1 MQWRVKS
8 IAAALVVGIAL
19 LWQQGYF
26 CTRSAQAADLLA
38 VAGGESRPQ
47 TLFADVSRAAGVVQ
61 TRQGNERTIGQA
73 WGDYDGDGWLDLYV
87 TDAEG
92 PNVLF
97 RNNGNGTFSR
107 SPLAEQVAL
116 PDGYSGGATFVDYD
130 NDGWPDLYV
139 VNWGA
144 NVLFRNEG
152 GQRFVDV
159 TEVAG
164 VGDTA
169 NGQSASW
176 GDFDQD
182 GYLDLY
188 VANWSCYPRCGRPST
203 GDSDRLYRN
212 NGDGTFSDV
221 THWLNSKVLGS
232 GFIASFV
239 DYDNDGDLDI
249 YLINDEFIHPI
260 GNALWRND
268 GPGCKGWCF
277 TEVSAQLNA
286 DTRVMGMGLAVLD
299 YDNDGRFDFYF
310 SNAGPM
316 TLLRNQE
323 DGTFANVAPQAGV
336 DLPTGIGWGTVAFDY
351 DNDGW
356 QDLYLAVMTTV
367 DGKGIPANPLWRNNG
382 DGTFTLVDSHSGAG
396 AVGPS
401 MGVATAD
408 YDQDGWVDLLVG
420 DVMQGYALLRNQGA
434 ALFPGHNWLTLQ
446 LIGGGAVNRDAV
458 GTRVEIRTPD
468 GRFQMQEVRNGVS
481 LGAGSELALHFGLGE
496 ARTVDVTVRWPDGR
510 MQQFANVP
518 ANQRVVLPYP
528 LDAQAEAAQRL
539 ALYSQATPP
548 AETIR
553 AIPWPILLMVSALL
567 VTAVLLFAGHALP
580 QPVLQPNRA
589 WMTVVLLLVLFAGL
603 VVWLEN
609 GRRPNQPTNQLTN
622 QPTQPTQPIPLPQ
635 LLAELGVT
643 LPQRT
648 PAQPEAKVR
657 LGEALFW
664 DPLLSG
670 NKDISCAT
678 CHHPLFAT
686 GDELSVSIGTGGTGL
701 GLARI
706 MGERRDLIP
715 RNAPAI
721 LNLGLEEFTVMFW
734 DGRVHGTAATGFVS
748 PADDDLPFNL
758 ENIVAVQAM
767 FPITSRDEMRG
778 KRGDRDIFG
787 EHNELAAIPDHDFPR
802 IWAGVMARLL
812 AVPEY
817 VQMFAAAYPDTPTAE
832 LTFAHAANALAAY
845 QMETFTF
852 LDSPW
857 DRYLAGDLDAL
868 TPEAEAGARLFY
880 GAAGCAQCHSGPLMS
895 DLKFYNLAVPQIGHG
910 KGNEQPLDFG
920 RARETGYQAD
930 LFAFRTPPLRNVAI
944 TGPWMHN
951 GAFTT
956 LEAAVRHHFNP
967 LPTYDI
973 TQLTPLMQRTV
984 QGPEILY
991 IATTAP
997 SLTRPTPSL
1006 SDAEVAAI
1014 LAFLQSLTSETAVDL
1029 RHTIPDRVPSGLPV
1043 EGGSS

>member
-1 MQWRVKS
+1 MQWRVKG
-8 IAAALVVGIAL
+8 IAAGLVILVALF
-19 LWQQGYF
+19 WQQGYF
-26 CTRSAQAADLLA
+26 HSGWVQADQLSWPQDD
-38 VAGGESRPQ
+38 VAPE
-47 TLFADVSRAAGVVQ
+47 TLFADVSRAASVVQ
-61 TRQGNERTIGQA
+61 TRQGNERAIGQA
-73 WGDYDGDGWLDLYV
+73 WGDYNGDGWLDFYV
-87 TDAEG
+87 TDPEG

-97 RNNGNGTFSR
+97 RNNGDGTFSR
-107 SPLAEQVAL
+107 SPLADQVAL
-116 PDGYSGGATFVDYD
+116 PDAYSGGATFVDYD

-152 GQRFVDV
+152 GERFVDV
-159 TEVAG
+159 TEIAG

-176 GDFDQD
+176 GDFDSD
-182 GYLDLY
+182 GHLDLY

-203 GDSDRLYRN
+203 GDGDRLYRN
-212 NGDGTFSDV
+212 NGDGTFADV

-268 GPGCKGWCF
+268 GPGCNGWCF
-277 TEVSAQLNA
+277 TEVSAALNA
-286 DTRVMGMGLAVLD
+286 DTKVMGMGLAVLD

-323 DGTFANVAPQAGV
+323 DGTFTNVAPQAGV
-336 DLPTGIGWGTVAFDY
+336 DLPTGIGWGAVAFDY
-351 DNDGW
+351 GNDGW
-356 QDLYLAVMTTV
+356 QDLYLAVMTTT
-367 DGKGIPANPLWRNNG
+367 DGKGISANPLWRNNG
-382 DGTFTLVDSHSGAG
+382 DGTFTLIHSHSGAS
-396 AVGPS
+396 AIGPS

-420 DVMQGYALLRNQGA
+420 DAMFGYTLLRNQGA
-434 ALFPGHNWLTLQ
+434 VHFPDHNWLTLQ
-446 LIGGGAVNRDAV
+446 LVGGGPVNRDAV
-458 GTRVEIRTPD
+458 GTRVEIRTDD

-481 LGAGSELALHFGLGE
+481 LGAGSELALHFGLGD
-496 ARTVDVTVRWPDGR
+496 AQAVDLLVRWPDGR
-510 MQQFANVP
+510 TQQFANVA
-518 ANQRVVLPYP
+518 ANQRVHLAYP
-528 LDAQAEAAQRL
+528 LDAQAEAAQL
-539 ALYSQATPP
+539 AALYSKP
-548 AETIR
+548 A
-553 AIPWPILLMVSALL
+553 AIPAAAAPPGLPWSTLLALAAAVVL
-567 VTAVLLFAGHALP
+567 AVLLFSSGRARPRLAFSSYR
-580 QPVLQPNRA
+580 VLGMVA
-589 WMTVVLLLVLFAGL
+589 LLLASLGVL
-603 VVWLEN
+603 VVALEHSS
-609 GRRPNQPTNQLTN
+609 RQPTSQPANQPTV
-622 QPTQPTQPIPLPQ
+622 QPPLAQ
-635 LLAELGVT
+635 ILAQAGVS
-643 LPQRT
+643 LPQRVPT
-648 PAQPEAKVR
+648 PPEAKIL

-701 GLARI
+701 GLARV
-706 MGERRDLIP
+706 MGERRDLVP
-715 RNAPAI
+715 RNALAI

-734 DGRVHGTAATGFVS
+734 DGRAHGTAATGFTS

-758 ENIVAVQAM
+758 ENVVAVQAM

-787 EHNELAAIPDHDFPR
+787 ERNELAQIPDHDFVS

-817 VQMFAAAYPDTPTAE
+817 VEMFAAVYPDTPPAE

-880 GAAGCAQCHSGPLMS
+880 GAAGCAQCHSGALMS

-973 TQLTPLMQRTV
+973 TQLTPLMQQTV
-984 QGPEILY
+984 QAPEILY
-991 IATTAP
+991 IATNAP
-997 SLTRPTPSL
+997 SLTPPTPSL
-1006 SDAEVAAI
+1006 SDAEVAAL
-1014 LAFLQSLTSETAVDL
+1014 LAFLESLTAETAVDL
-1029 RHTIPDRVPSGLPV
+1029 RHTIPPRVPSGLPV
-1043 EGGSS
+1043 EGS

>member
-1 MQWRVKS
+1 MQWLAKG

-26 CTRSAQAADLLA
+26 YNGSAQAADLLA
-38 VAGGESRPQ
+38 VADAQGQPQ
-47 TLFADVSRAAGVVQ
+47 TLFVDVSRAAGVVQ
-61 TRQGNERTIGQA
+61 TRQGDERAIGQA
-73 WGDYDGDGWLDLYV
+73 WGDYDQDGWLDLYV
-87 TDAEG
+87 TDPEG
-92 PNVLF
+92 PNRLF
-97 RNNGNGTFSR
+97 RSNGDGTFSR

-116 PDGYSGGATFVDYD
+116 PDAYSGGATFVDYD

-164 VGDTA
+164 VGDMA

-188 VANWSCYPRCGRPST
+188 VANWACYPRCGRPST

-221 THWLNSKVLGS
+221 TDWLNSKVLGS

-277 TEVSAQLNA
+277 SEVSAQLNA

-323 DGTFANVAPQAGV
+323 DGTFVNVAPQAGV
-336 DLPTGIGWGTVAFDY
+336 DLPTGIGWGAVALDY

-367 DGKGIPANPLWRNNG
+367 DGKGIAANPLWRNNG
-382 DGTFTLVDSHSGAG
+382 DGTFALIDSHSGAG

-420 DVMQGYALLRNQGA
+420 DAMLGYQLLRNQGA
-434 ALFPGHNWLTLQ
+434 SLFPNHHWLTLQ
-446 LIGGGAVNRDAV
+446 LVGGGPVNRDAV
-458 GTRVEIRTPD
+458 GTRVEIRTDD
-468 GRFQMQEVRNGVS
+468 GRFQTQEVRNGVS
-481 LGAGSELALHFGLGE
+481 LGAGSELALHFGLGQ
-496 ARTVDVTVRWPDGR
+496 ARAADVTVRWPNGR
-510 MQQFANVP
+510 TQQFANVP
-518 ANQRVVLPYP
+518 ANQRVLLPYP
-528 LDAQAEAAQRL
+528 LDAEAEAAQRL
-539 ALYSQATPP
+539 ALYSGAEPP
-548 AETIR
+548 AETMR
-553 AIPWPILLMVSALL
+553 AIPWPILFTVSALL
-567 VTAVLLFAGHALP
+567 VTAVLFFAGRALP
-580 QPVLQPNRA
+580 QPILPPNRTWA
-589 WMTVVLLLVLFAGL
+589 MVTLLLALFGVLVL
-603 VVWLEN
+603 WLEN
-609 GRRPNQPTNQLTN
+609 GR
-622 QPTQPTQPIPLPQ
+622 QPTQPTQPTNLPQ

-648 PAQPEAKVR
+648 PPQPEAKVR
-657 LGEALFW
+657 LGEALYW

-701 GLARI
+701 GPARVI
-706 MGERRDLIP
+706 GERRDLVP
-715 RNAPAI
+715 RNAPPI
-721 LNLGLEEFTVMFW
+721 LNLGLEAFTVMFW
-734 DGRVHGTAATGFVS
+734 DGRAHGTPATGFTS

-758 ENIVAVQAM
+758 ENVVAVQAM

-787 EHNELAAIPDHDFPR
+787 ERNELAAIPDHDFES
-802 IWAGVMARLL
+802 IWAGVMVRLL

-817 VQMFAAAYPDTPTAE
+817 VEMFAAAYPDTPLSE

-895 DLKFYNLAVPQIGHG
+895 DLQFYNLAVPQIGHG

-930 LFAFRTPPLRNVAI
+930 LYAFRTPPLRNVAI

-973 TQLTPLMQRTV
+973 TQLTPLMQQTV
-984 QGPEILY
+984 QAPEICH
-991 IATTAP
+991 IAAAAP
-997 SLTRPTPSL
+997 SLTPPTPHL

-1014 LAFLQSLTSETAVDL
+1014 LAFLQSLTSPTAVDL
-1029 RHTIPDRVPSGLPV
+1029 RHTIPARVPSGLPV
-1043 EGGSS
+1043 EGHLP